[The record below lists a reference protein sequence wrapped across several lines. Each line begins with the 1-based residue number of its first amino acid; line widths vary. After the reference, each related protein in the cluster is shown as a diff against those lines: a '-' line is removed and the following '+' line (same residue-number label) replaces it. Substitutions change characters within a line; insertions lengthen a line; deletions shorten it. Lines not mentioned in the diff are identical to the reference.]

1 MRLIRLAGSKHF
13 SILQQTSL
21 WFCYKNKIYFFKKS
35 NVFTAEFWDILCKH
49 FFFTCAQHE
58 NGSDH
63 KHQPCNSSR
72 ITVPF
77 IWGISDAL
85 EESGKKKKKKTYYC
99 IFPPC
104 FVDIEYIFVLHI
116 CECSLV
122 FVCVFFLVRIYSSRG
137 SWREKNIL
145 ECLLQAYRG
154 KVLYVSFANIFLIC
168 PLLLF
173 YLRPNF
179 SFLIAPHFLPP

>member
-1 MRLIRLAGSKHF
+1 MY
-13 SILQQTSL
+13 LQLSFETSYVNISSL
-21 WFCYKNKIYFFKKS
+21 PVHSMKMGQIINISHVIPPESPFRSYEEFQMHWKNL
-35 NVFTAEFWDILCKH
+35 V
-49 FFFTCAQHE
+49 
-58 NGSDH
+58 
-63 KHQPCNSSR
+63 
-72 ITVPF
+72 
-77 IWGISDAL
+77 
-85 EESGKKKKKKTYYC
+85 KKKKKKTYYC

-122 FVCVFFLVRIYSSRG
+122 FVCGFFLVRIYSSRG